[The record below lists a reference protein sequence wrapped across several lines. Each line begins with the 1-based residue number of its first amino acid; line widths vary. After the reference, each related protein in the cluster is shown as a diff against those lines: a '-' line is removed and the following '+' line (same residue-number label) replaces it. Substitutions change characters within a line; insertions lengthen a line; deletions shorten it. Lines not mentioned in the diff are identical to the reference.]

1 MRFLSTQYFQ
11 LSPLNFQ
18 LKNFSLSTFSFQ
30 LSTKI
35 VLTLFFFLASFSIN
49 AQPHSFG
56 CQHWRN
62 LGGKQPKINAKV
74 QRELNE
80 SILRSDT
87 FDILHYDIAIDISD
101 YAGQTIKAETK
112 IRFTSKLDAQDF
124 IRFDLVRLTVDSVK
138 MNNQTVNFQT
148 DSSHVKIE
156 FLQAMMLGDTNEVTV
171 FYHGDPYQDPV
182 WGGFY
187 FASGYIYNLGIGL
200 TTIPPNFGKVWYPC
214 FDSFAERA
222 TYTYRVKSAGT
233 FRAYCQGDFIDE
245 QVLGGDTVIRTYAF
259 NQPLP
264 THLSAIAASDY
275 REISYNHSG
284 LYGPVPVKLR
294 AKPADTTLM
303 RSKFSSLGSA
313 IDACEYWYGATGWP
327 GVGYALTTVGALE
340 ITGNIAYP
348 INMLSQSNADNR
360 NLYAHELGHY
370 WWGNWIAPYN
380 HNDMW
385 LKEGPAEYSGHLT
398 AEVDEGYNAFIKEVK
413 DNHQFVLKSA
423 HINDGDYFALSP
435 MPDEVIYGDHTYY
448 KGASVLHNL
457 RGYLGDSLFKQAMS
471 GVQQNHP
478 YETITPD
485 QFREY
490 LTLESGFPLDDF
502 FNDQVYKPG
511 FSVFVIDSFPTQQ
524 SGNTWDT
531 EVFIQQKLRKCP
543 SFYGEVPLDLT
554 LIGANRQRANFRI
567 NANGQYSQVQVN
579 SSFQPV
585 MAILN
590 GYSKLNQ
597 ARTDFEST
605 YGTGQTILNGILP
618 YSDFRLYLDSI
629 PDSTF
634 IRVEHVWAAPDSS
647 YRNDGIYQF
656 SKNHYWHVDGVFST
670 GSEMRAQVNYIG
682 NTVESL
688 DYDLYHGDE
697 NNAVLIYRESAKFP
711 WRVYSDYTLIPGS
724 LTNGLGYIKID
735 KLIKGDYAFAKGDP
749 AASLNQ
755 LNFKEVN
762 IKVFPNPTNDKLNVS
777 LPQLKNE
784 ILNISIYSELGQL
797 FRKLSLSQNE
807 NGNVSVDVQS
817 LPSGNYILK
826 LEKQN
831 GQRIGSAKFQVYD

>member
-1 MRFLSTQYFQ
+1 MRSLPTTKLFPFNFS

-18 LKNFSLSTFSFQ
+18 L
-30 LSTKI
+30 STKI
-35 VLTLFFFLASFSIN
+35 AFILFFILASFSIN

-56 CQHWRN
+56 CQHWKKV
-62 LGGKQPKINAKV
+62 GGKQPQINAKA

-87 FDILHYDIAIDISD
+87 FDILHYDIAIDITD
-101 YAGQTIKAETK
+101 YSGQTIKAETK
-112 IRFTSKLDAQDF
+112 IRFTPKLDAQDF

-138 MNNQTVNFQT
+138 MNNQTTNFQT
-148 DSSHVKIE
+148 DSSHIKID
-156 FLQAMMLGDTNEVTV
+156 FPQAMMLGDTNEVSV
-171 FYHGDPYQDPV
+171 YYQGNPYQDPV

-245 QVLGGDTVIRTYAF
+245 QVVGGDTVIRTYSF

-264 THLSAIAASDY
+264 THLSAIAASNY
-275 REISYNHSG
+275 REIAYNHAGQYG
-284 LYGPVPVKLR
+284 LVPVKLR

-327 GVGYALTTVGALE
+327 GVGYSITTVGALE

-348 INMLSQSNADNR
+348 ISMLSQSDADNR

-423 HINDGDYFALSP
+423 HINDGDYYALSP
-435 MPDEVIYGDHTYY
+435 MPDDVIYGDHTYY
-448 KGASVLHNL
+448 KGASVMHNL
-457 RGYLGDSLFKQAMS
+457 RGYLGDALFKQAMS

-485 QFREY
+485 QFRDY
-490 LTLESGFPLDDF
+490 LTQESGFDLTNF

-511 FSVFVIDSFPTQQ
+511 FSVFVVDSFQTQQ
-524 SGNTWDT
+524 SGNNYNVD
-531 EVFIQQKLRKCP
+531 VFMQQKLRKCP

-554 LIGANRQRANFRI
+554 LIGANRQRADFRVI
-567 NANGQYSQVQVN
+567 ASGQYSQTQVTAN
-579 SSFQPV
+579 FQPV
-585 MAILN
+585 MVIIN

-605 YGTGQTILNGILP
+605 YGSGQTIVNGILP

-634 IRVEHVWAAPDSS
+634 IRVEHIWAAPDSTF
-647 YRNDGIYQF
+647 RNDGIYQF
-656 SKNHYWHVDGVFST
+656 PKNHYWHVDGVFAD
-670 GSEMRAQVNYIG
+670 GAKLRAQVNYIG
-682 NTVESL
+682 NTSESL
-688 DYDLYHGDE
+688 DYDLFNGDE
-697 NNAVLIYRESAKFP
+697 TNAVLIYRESAKFP
-711 WRVYSDYTLIPGS
+711 WRVYSDYTLVTGS
-724 LTNGLGYIKID
+724 LTNGIGYIKID
-735 KLIKGDYAFAKGDP
+735 TLKKGDYAFAKGD
-749 AASLNQ
+749 ADVSLTQ
-755 LNFKEVN
+755 LNSVVKK
-762 IKVFPNPTNDKLNVS
+762 IKIFPNPTNDLLNVYI
-777 LPQLKNE
+777 PKMGNE
-784 ILNISIYSELGQL
+784 FVHISIYSEMGQL
-797 FRKLSLSQNE
+797 IQNHQVKQNE
-807 NGNVSVDVQS
+807 NGMLTIDVKT
-817 LPSGNYILK
+817 LTKGNYIITANSL
-826 LEKQN
+826 QN
-831 GQRIGSAKFQVYD
+831 KVVYSEKFQVY

>member
-1 MRFLSTQYFQ
+1 MRLLPTTKLFPF
-11 LSPLNFQ
+11 
-18 LKNFSLSTFSFQ
+18 NFSLSTFPFPLFPFNFI
-30 LSTKI
+30 LSTKN
-35 VLTLFFFLASFSIN
+35 VFFLFFILASISIN
-49 AQPHSFG
+49 AQPHSYG

-62 LGGKQPKINAKV
+62 LGGKQPKINAKA

-87 FDILHYDIAIDISD
+87 FDILHYDIAIDITD
-101 YAGQTIKAETK
+101 YSGQTIKAETK
-112 IRFTSKLDAQDF
+112 IRFTPKLDAQDF

-138 MNNQTVNFQT
+138 MNNQTVSFQT

-156 FLQAMMLGDTNEVTV
+156 FLQSMMLGDTNDVTV
-171 FYHGDPYQDPV
+171 FYHGNPYQDPV

-222 TYTYRVKSAGT
+222 TYTHRVKSAGT

-245 QVLGGDTVIRTYAF
+245 QVLGGDTVIRTYSF

-275 REISYNHSG
+275 REIAYNHNGIYG
-284 LYGPVPVKLR
+284 LVPVKLR

-327 GVGYALTTVGALE
+327 GVGYSITTVGALE

-398 AEVDEGYNAFIKEVK
+398 AEVDEGYYAFIKEVK

-423 HINDGDYFALSP
+423 HINDGDYYALSP

-448 KGASVLHNL
+448 KGASVMHNL

-471 GVQQNHP
+471 SVQQNHP

-490 LTLESGFPLDDF
+490 LTQECGFPLDDF

-511 FSVFVIDSFPTQQ
+511 FSVFVVDSFQTQQ
-524 SGNTWDT
+524 TGNTFNVD
-531 EVFIQQKLRKCP
+531 VFMQQKLRKCP

-554 LIGANRQRANFRI
+554 LIGANRQRADFRVV
-567 NANGQYSQVQVN
+567 ANGQYSQAQVTAN
-579 SSFQPV
+579 FQPV
-585 MAILN
+585 MVILN

-634 IRVEHVWAAPDSS
+634 IRVEHIWAAPDSS
-647 YRNDGIYQF
+647 LRNDGIYQF
-656 SKNHYWHVDGVFST
+656 PKNHYWHVDGVFAE
-670 GSEMRAQVNYIG
+670 GAKLRGQINYIG
-682 NTVESL
+682 NTIESL

-697 NNAVLIYRESAKFP
+697 TNAVLIYRESAKFP
-711 WRVYSDYTLIPGS
+711 WRVYSDFTLVPGS

-735 KLIKGDYAFAKGDP
+735 TLKKGDYAFAKGD
-749 AASLNQ
+749 AAVSLMQ
-755 LNFKEVN
+755 LNSDTKK
-762 IKVFPNPTNDKLNVS
+762 IKVFPNPTNDFLNVF
-777 LPQLKNE
+777 LPQIENE
-784 ILNISIYSELGQL
+784 SLQVSIYSEMGQL
-797 FRKLSLSQNE
+797 IQVHQVKQNE
-807 NGNVSVDVQS
+807 NGIITMDVKT
-817 LPSGNYILK
+817 LPKGNYIMTIDSK
-826 LEKQN
+826 KRNKME
-831 GQRIGSAKFQVYD
+831 SVKFQVH